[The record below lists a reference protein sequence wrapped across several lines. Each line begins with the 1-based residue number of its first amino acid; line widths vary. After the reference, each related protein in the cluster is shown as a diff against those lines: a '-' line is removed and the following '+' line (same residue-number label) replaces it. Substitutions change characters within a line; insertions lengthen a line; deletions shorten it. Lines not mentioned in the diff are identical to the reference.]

1 MPLRRTKIVCTI
13 GPTTNSVEMIAGLIE
28 AGMDVAR
35 LNFSYSTKE
44 EHGGTIDSIREL
56 SGKMKRPVAIL
67 QDLCG
72 PKIRVGHLCGEV
84 CLEEGDE
91 ILLVSGEVLGDGGRL
106 SVSYPHLAEDVKP
119 GEPIFIDEGTIAL
132 EALRPD
138 RGGLRCRV
146 ERGGKVVQGKGV
158 NFPKSSLRVD
168 PLTPK
173 DVEDLLFGIS
183 KGVDFV
189 ALSFVRRAD
198 DIARAKELIASRGSN
213 IPVIAKIE
221 KGEALGNLEEIVA
234 AADGVMVARG
244 DLGIEVD
251 LEEVPIAQKRIIRLC
266 NRLGKPVITATQMLD
281 SMRSKPYPTRAEV
294 SDVANAIFD
303 GTDAVMLSQE
313 TAVGDYPLESLRM
326 MSKVALKAESA
337 IDYGVSVAENV
348 PRSGAGIADAIS
360 HATCQAARDLDVA
373 AIITPTTSG
382 STARMV
388 ARYRPRAPIVAVSLR
403 KETVRRLSLSWGVY
417 PFEIPQVRDTD
428 EMVERSIEIALREGF
443 VRKGDRVVVTAGVPL
458 NVPGT
463 TNLLKVEE
471 V

>member
-1 MPLRRTKIVCTI
+1 
-13 GPTTNSVEMIAGLIE
+13 
-28 AGMDVAR
+28 
-35 LNFSYSTKE
+35 
-44 EHGGTIDSIREL
+44 
-56 SGKMKRPVAIL
+56 
-67 QDLCG
+67 
-72 PKIRVGHLCGEV
+72 
-84 CLEEGDE
+84 
-91 ILLVSGEVLGDGGRL
+91 
-106 SVSYPHLAEDVKP
+106 
-119 GEPIFIDEGTIAL
+119 
-132 EALRPD
+132 
-138 RGGLRCRV
+138 
-146 ERGGKVVQGKGV
+146 
-158 NFPKSSLRVD
+158 
-168 PLTPK
+168 
-173 DVEDLLFGIS
+173 
-183 KGVDFV
+183 
-189 ALSFVRRAD
+189 
-198 DIARAKELIASRGSN
+198 
-213 IPVIAKIE
+213 
-221 KGEALGNLEEIVA
+221 VA

-388 ARYRPRAPIVAVSLR
+388 ARYRPKAPIVAVSLR